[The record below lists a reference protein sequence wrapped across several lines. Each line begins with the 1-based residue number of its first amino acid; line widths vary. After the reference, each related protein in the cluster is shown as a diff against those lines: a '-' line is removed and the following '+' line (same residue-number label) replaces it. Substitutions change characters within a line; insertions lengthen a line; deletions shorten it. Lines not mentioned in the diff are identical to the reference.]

1 MAGAAVV
8 AVAALLCGVQPPPAH
23 AAPEDFYNAPADL
36 TSTAP
41 GDVLRT
47 EPLPLALSIPGTDGP
62 FPGRATRILYRSN
75 DTHGNPIAVSG
86 FYLDPITAW
95 TGPGERPLI
104 TLAAGTQGQ
113 GDACAPSKTA
123 GALLGYTPPLGL
135 TAGYE
140 MPAIELLAARGFAV
154 VVTDYHG
161 LGTPGVHDWLNRE
174 ASAHAVL
181 DAARAAKNLHSATIT
196 PTAPVAIWGYS
207 QGGGA
212 AAAAAELHPEYAP
225 DLDVRGTFAGAPPA
239 DPLQLLS
246 ALDATIDKGYI
257 AWALNGLAA
266 DYPQA
271 GPEIQG
277 LLSPAGQTW
286 LQESAT
292 QCYTEIIARYGLLD
306 SRAWT
311 RTGETISSAITGNRV
326 LRELFVQQNIGALTP
341 NAPVLMVSNSA
352 DDIVPHQSVEQLAT
366 DWCVKG
372 VAVQLDKATEVPA
385 ILPGTSTVHLL
396 TYPLATARA
405 LDWITQ
411 RLADVPPPSTCTH

>member
-1 MAGAAVV
+1 MASVA
-8 AVAALLCGVQPPPAH
+8 AVAALLCGVQPPPAN

-36 TSTAP
+36 STTAP

-86 FYLDPITAW
+86 FYIDPTTAW

-123 GALLGYTPPLGL
+123 GPLLGYTPPLGL

-181 DAARAAKNLHSATIT
+181 DAARAAKNLHLATIT
-196 PTAPVAIWGYS
+196 PTAPIAIWGYS

-212 AAAAAELHPEYAP
+212 AAAAAELQPRYAP
-225 DLDVRGTFAGAPPA
+225 ELDVRGTFAGAPPA
-239 DPLQLLS
+239 NPLQLLS

-292 QCYTEIIARYGLLD
+292 HCYTEIIARYGLLD
-306 SRAWT
+306 SRVWT
-311 RTGETISSAITGNRV
+311 RTGETISSAVTGNRV
-326 LRELFVQQNIGALTP
+326 LRELLAQQNIGALTP
-341 NAPVLMVSNSA
+341 NAPVLMVSNAA
-352 DDIVPHQSVEQLAT
+352 DDIVPHQSVERLAT
-366 DWCVKG
+366 DWCAKG
-372 VAVQLDKATEVPA
+372 VPVHLDKATEVPA

-405 LDWITQ
+405 LDWLTQ